1 MATRRLRLPKGS
13 RAAVRIAKL
22 LGLSGT
28 GTLLAALAVLSVCMI
43 GAKEVS
49 MAAGQSTCTVPDTT
63 GGPGVEVFGDSTLT
77 GVARVLPTRLA
88 GGRVTDD
95 VQTGRTAQ
103 QAENLLN
110 AIPDTAPTVFVM
122 SLAEDDVSSSRAYMA
137 RVDELM
143 LLMSGRTVYWV
154 TAPGKASYTA
164 IVTKESAADPTDPE
178 DTSGWHIVD
187 FAAGVNQHPDW
198 WNGHQPTRAGA
209 TNLAQVL
216 TTQIGGDAGDPTTT
230 SPNPS
235 PTPTSSST
243 STATRTSASSPSL
256 SAPAASLAGTANGI
270 TVTSSTSSDS
280 FRLVG
285 ERLTNAQTIVA
296 TGVSMGVPRR
306 GIVIAIAAAT
316 QESKLVN
323 LSHGPAG
330 AYGLFQQTPPSWGTI
345 TQVQT
350 PAYAATSFYTHLLK
364 VPGWQ
369 GMALTDAAQA
379 VEVSGYPDA
388 TPNGSSQRPLSWPRC
403 SEPTP
408 LAAARRSTFRA
419 TPTRRSPS
427 MPPSPSSASR
437 TASPAGP
444 PRTHPGQMCT
454 WHPGMERLPHRGL
467 RLQRPH
473 ALRLGQGQRH
483 RAALH
488 RGHVGRPRLHP
499 HRRQGRPRT
508 GRHDDVRRSTTRPH
522 RHVHR
527 RRQAHRSPPFRRAR
541 GRSPR
546 STTRGTPSTTSAH
559 FGPRPDPRCL
569 SRTQA

>member
-164 IVTKESAADPTDPE
+164 IVTKESATDPTDPE
-178 DTSGWHIVD
+178 HASGWHIVD
-187 FAAGVNQHPDW
+187 FAAGVTQHPGW
-198 WNGHQPTRAGA
+198 WNGHQPSSVGA
-209 TNLAQVL
+209 KNLAQVL
-216 TTQIGGDAGDPTTT
+216 TTQIVGGAGATTTT
-230 SPNPS
+230 SPSPS
-235 PTPTSSST
+235 PTSSPT
-243 STATRTSASSPSL
+243 STATRTSANSPSL
-256 SAPAASLAGTANGI
+256 SASAASLVSTANGI

-285 ERLTNAQTIVA
+285 ERLTNARTIVV
-296 TGVSMGVPRR
+296 TGVSMGVPQR
-306 GIVIAIAAAT
+306 GIVIAVAT
-316 QESKLVN
+316 AMQESKLVN

-345 TQVQT
+345 TQVET
-350 PAYAATSFYTHLLK
+350 PAYAATSFYTRLLK

-369 GMALTDAAQA
+369 DMALTDAAQA

-388 TPNGSSQRPLSWPRC
+388 YAQWEQSATVVVAALLGTHATGCGPQVNVPGDPNAQIAVNAALAQLGVPYSFAGGDLQGPTLGRC
-403 SEPTP
+403 VRGTSAWNACQIVGFDCSGLMLYAWGKAGVTVPHYTVAMWDDP
-408 LAAARRSTFRA
+408 DFTDIANKADLAPGDMMMFD
-419 TPTRRSPS
+419 
-427 MPPSPSSASR
+427 
-437 TASPAGP
+437 GP
-444 PRTHPGQMCT
+444 PPGHTAMYIGGGKLIEAPHSGGHVQIT
-454 WHPGMERLPHRGL
+454 SIDDAWHSEHYIG
-467 RLQRPH
+467 
-473 ALRLGQGQRH
+473 ALRPK
-483 RAALH
+483 A
-488 RGHVGRPRLHP
+488 
-499 HRRQGRPRT
+499 
-508 GRHDDVRRSTTRPH
+508 
-522 RHVHR
+522 
-527 RRQAHRSPPFRRAR
+527 
-541 GRSPR
+541 
-546 STTRGTPSTTSAH
+546 
-559 FGPRPDPRCL
+559 
-569 SRTQA
+569 